1 MLTPALLHWLQSDEA
16 APWLET
22 LTATPPDDTELL
34 TVLTRLRRRFA
45 PEQAAALV
53 EMARLRR
60 RGRAKFG
67 EQARHLFFSR
77 ELLEQASPPPVATHT
92 AARFVGRPWVA
103 DLGCGLGA
111 DSLALAAAGP
121 QVLALDRAELA
132 LRLTAVNARV
142 GGLADRVHPVRGD
155 ITRPCWRLSAAWA
168 DPTRRRED
176 TEATRVFDPEGWQP
190 PLSVLLGLRT
200 LTPDL
205 GLKLAPGLPHDRIPP
220 EAEAEWISL
229 NGELKEAVLWLGGLA
244 RGAVRRATLLPA
256 GVEIVAAGAVAAVR
270 PPGAWLYEPDPAII
284 RAGAVGD
291 VAVRLGL
298 WQLDPTVAYL
308 SGEAVPATPL
318 VRGWPI
324 LDHVPF
330 DLKALNRRLRQ
341 LDGEVVAVKKRG
353 SPLDPEAFRRRL
365 AGRPGG
371 RPLLVVLTRVA
382 GRPWV
387 LIADAAIP
395 DGPGMRPSPFP
406 HLTRPG

>member
-1 MLTPALLHWLQSDEA
+1 MLTPALLRWLQSDEA

-22 LTATPPDDTELL
+22 LTATPPDDADLL
-34 TVLTRLRRRFA
+34 AVLTRLRRRFA

-60 RGRAKFG
+60 HARAKFG
-67 EQARHLFFSR
+67 EQARRFFFTR
-77 ELLEQASPPPVATHT
+77 DLLEQASPPPVAAHT
-92 AARFVGRPWVA
+92 AARFKGRPWVA

-111 DSLALAAAGP
+111 DSLALAAVGP
-121 QVLALDRAELA
+121 QVLALDKAEPA
-132 LRLTAVNARV
+132 LYLTATNARV
-142 GGLADRVHPVRGD
+142 CGLADRIHPVRGD

-168 DPTRRRED
+168 DPTRRRESG
-176 TEATRVFDPEGWQP
+176 EATTRVFQPEGWQP
-190 PLSVLLGLRT
+190 PLSALLALQAT
-200 LTPDL
+200 IPDL

-220 EAEAEWISL
+220 GAEAEWISL
-229 NGELKEAVLWLGGLA
+229 DGALKEAVLWLGGLA
-244 RGAVRRATLLPA
+244 RGAVRRATILPA
-256 GVEIVAAGAVAAVR
+256 GVEVVAAGAVAEVR
-270 PPGAWLYEPDPAII
+270 PPGAWLYEPDPAVI

-308 SGEAVPATPL
+308 SGEPIPATPF

-324 LDHVPF
+324 LDHFPF
-330 DLKALNRRLRQ
+330 DLRALNRRLRA

-365 AGRPGG
+365 AGRSGG

-387 LIADAAIP
+387 VIAEA
-395 DGPGMRPSPFP
+395 GGW
-406 HLTRPG
+406 